1 MVRGEAVV
9 ALSRDLISLL
19 ISFSVMLAAALA
31 VLPQRIAQ
39 SPPQPGLDHESIT
52 APPGKRLDRRA
63 RPAVQPKW
71 RASYGGGALRR
82 QSLAERGPADRP
94 PAAPTEPR
102 A

>member
-1 MVRGEAVV
+1 MIVLR
-9 ALSRDLISLL
+9 RDVISLL
-19 ISFSVMLAAALA
+19 ISLSSILAATLA
-31 VLPQRIAQ
+31 IFPQRIAQ
-39 SPPQPGLDHESIT
+39 APHQLTFEHESTT
-52 APPGKRLDRRA
+52 APPGKRPDRRA
-63 RPAVQPKW
+63 HPAVQPKW